1 MKTFFT
7 AFLLLFIVT
16 SLVYSQTELPTGTST
31 LFSGSGNCILCHNS
45 NGSAMTWNGIDVSPI
60 TYWRSTMMGNSSKDP
75 LWRAMVAEEVHNFP
89 QHQEL
94 IESTCLKC
102 HSPMG
107 YTQAIYNGQTGYSM
121 AELKQDPLAN
131 DGVSCTACHQIKP
144 DNFGTQQSYSGNY
157 IIEADSILYGP
168 YEDSDTTLMWALVG
182 YKSAFSPHVNQ
193 SEFCA
198 TCHTLFTPTM
208 DAQGNIIG
216 EFPEQTPYIEWKNSI
231 YPAQNIQ
238 CQDCHMPK
246 IYDPILISGMG
257 NFPPRTPF
265 WRHTFVGG
273 NVYMQNL
280 LKNNIDSLGLTAE
293 PEHFDSTIARTE
305 YGLKELSVELTASS
319 KYRHQDN
326 LLEVKLYIKNLTG
339 HKIPTGIPFR
349 RMWIHLKVEQGV
361 GNLIFESGQWDAA
374 GKIINYNSDYEPH
387 YDVIDSEEQVQV
399 YEGVFVNNEQQVTYA
414 LLRAY
419 EYIKDNRLPP
429 QGFSTT
435 HPSYDTTKIVGNA
448 VGDPNFNRI
457 GMVQGT
463 GGDSVTYLIPA
474 LPNTEYRITAEVCY
488 QTIKTELVDHIRPIN
503 NLDINRFVSMYDAL
517 PNIPFIMKQEVLDIV
532 TGIDDEVS
540 LANKYSLE
548 QNYPNPFNPST
559 TINFSVPSSEFV
571 TLKVFDVIGNEVA
584 TLVNEEKPAGSY
596 EVEFNAASHSGNV
609 RNLPAGRQ
617 GLPSGIYFYKLT
629 VGNSA
634 INSEQV
640 YTETKKMIILK

>member
-1 MKTFFT
+1 MKTIIT
-7 AFLLLFIVT
+7 AILF
-16 SLVYSQTELPTGTST
+16 SLILNNFVKSQTELPTGTSV

-60 TYWRSTMMGNSSKDP
+60 TYWRSTMMGNASKDP
-75 LWRAMVAEEVHNFP
+75 LWRAMVAEEVSNFP

-94 IESTCLKC
+94 IETTCLKC

-168 YEDSDTTLMWALVG
+168 YENSDTTLMWAIIG
-182 YKSAFSPHVNQ
+182 YKSQFSPHMNQ
-193 SEFCA
+193 SELCA

-208 DAQGNIIG
+208 DAQGNIVG

-246 IYDPILISGMG
+246 INDPILISGMG

-265 WRHTFVGG
+265 WLHTFVGG
-273 NVYMQNL
+273 NFYMQNL

-305 YGLKELSVELTASS
+305 YSLKELSVELTASAS
-319 KYRHQDN
+319 YSND
-326 LLEVKLYIKNLTG
+326 LLEVKLYLKNLTG

-349 RMWIHLKVEQGV
+349 RMWIHLKVEQGI
-361 GNLIFESGQWDAA
+361 GNVIFESGQWDET

-387 YDVIDSEEQVQV
+387 YDLINAENQVQV
-399 YEGVFVNNEQQVTYA
+399 YEGVFVNTEQQVTYT
-414 LLRAY
+414 LLRAS

-435 HPSYDTTKIVGNA
+435 HPSYDSIKIAGSAN
-448 VGDPNFNRI
+448 DDTNFNRY
-457 GMVQGT
+457 GMYQGS
-463 GGDSVTYLIPA
+463 GGDSVTYLIPT

-488 QTIKTELVDHIRPIN
+488 QTVKTQLVDHIRSIN
-503 NLDINRFVSMYDAL
+503 NGDINRFVNMYDAL
-517 PNIPFIMKQEVLDIV
+517 PNIPFIMKQEILDIV
-532 TGIDDEVS
+532 TGVDDEKS
-540 LANKYSLE
+540 HFKEFYLA
-548 QNYPNPFNPST
+548 QNYPNPFNPRT
-559 TINFSVPSSEFV
+559 HFEFRIADFGFV
-571 TLKVFDVIGNEVA
+571 TLKVYDVLGNEVA
-584 TLVNEEKPAGSY
+584 ILVNEEKPAGSY
-596 EVEFNAASHSGNV
+596 EVEFSAD
-609 RNLPAGRQ
+609 
-617 GLPSGIYFYKLT
+617 GLTSGIYFYKLT
-629 VGNSA
+629 AGNFS
-634 INSEQV
+634 
-640 YTETKKMIILK
+640 ETKKMILMK